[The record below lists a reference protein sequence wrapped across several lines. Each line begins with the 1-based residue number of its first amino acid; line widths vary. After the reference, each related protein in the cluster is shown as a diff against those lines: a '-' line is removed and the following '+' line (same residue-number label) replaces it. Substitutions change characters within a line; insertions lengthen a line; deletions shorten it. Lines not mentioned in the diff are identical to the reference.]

1 MLLRRGDLENSW
13 LLAPGEVL
21 EGTRLATVRL
31 RPVRAALLVPERS
44 TKAAAA
50 AVEACC
56 LSWGGF
62 SNCIVPYSKDEGIRG
77 PWRKIVET
85 LDPDLFVCFEGE
97 PPEEVTDY
105 VRRRG
110 YRRVFSHEPFGVET
124 LVTGTLVYS
133 ALDSFMDSRDIERK
147 SRQLVLPLYRGFPEK
162 SLPFQARYG
171 SMLETTGFQDE
182 KYIRNLLGRNG
193 AQLRFTHRDY
203 FDVRE
208 CQAGAHY
215 NFEVPKMISEV
226 FVGDLGR
233 LLPEDTE
240 DDERR
245 PITLP
250 EVTLAGI
257 TPMMHESLAGAA
269 SPSESRKHD
278 ARVVVLG
285 DYSSAEDLAL
295 FWTLRARRPDG
306 HPFPLWLPYRH
317 VYDDRAKQLI
327 ESASRELAGRR
338 RGSGESLHITSA
350 SLGLDYLEENYRP
363 LFPEADI
370 TIDIADFIGDTTDYY
385 AVEERQPVT
394 FFGGTTYVR
403 RIRPPKMKKLQPDFD
418 HVVHEVEIEGVKL
431 PPVEAVEETVFG
443 VSGRGNRVLT
453 KRGGIRIVDPHKS
466 VYPGKDYLEIRL
478 PDGWR
483 LLEAFFEHYGYE
495 CHPTAKSRAA
505 LGQIGLLGGVEGINV
520 VANSK
525 VYGALKDLCA
535 TREHDEES
543 SSRLYRADRKAEPY
557 NYFTNAFGN
566 RNARPILNWLVENRL
581 LLRGSNIACPRCRL
595 ELWYAVDRVGE
606 QWTCDGCRE
615 EMPIPIKPDAL
626 HWRYRVNEL
635 WANGQD
641 QGTVTPL
648 LALYAMCARWGTTFA
663 REGFGYYPGVEL
675 KTSDGNSVPV
685 DHVEVDLVALYGGRP
700 VLVECKESAEHLW
713 TQEGADEFADQLM
726 CQTKLAEHLGA
737 RKLIVASP
745 SRFPED
751 KSRLMSK
758 VPAHSDIEV
767 EWWDDEVLLD
777 PLYLHGD
784 MKANDAQRW
793 HLEWLAGSLAARS
806 KR

>member
-1 MLLRRGDLENSW
+1 MLLRRGDLKNSW

-50 AVEACC
+50 AVDACC

-62 SNCIVPYSKDEGIRG
+62 ANCIVPYSKDEGIRD
-77 PWRKIVET
+77 PWREIVET
-85 LDPDLFVCFEGE
+85 LDPDLFVCFGDE
-97 PPEEVTDY
+97 PPAQLADY
-105 VRRRG
+105 VRNRG
-110 YRRVFSHEPFGVET
+110 YHHVFPYEPEGFET
-124 LVTGTLVYS
+124 LVTGTLIYS
-133 ALDSFMDSRDIERK
+133 ALDAFMNSRDIERK
-147 SRQLVLPLYRGFPEK
+147 SSPLVLPLYRGFPEA
-162 SLPFQARYG
+162 LLAFQARYG
-171 SMLETTGFQDE
+171 SMLETTGFHDE
-182 KYIRNLLGRNG
+182 KYVHNLLVRDG
-193 AQLRFTHRDY
+193 AQLTATHRDF
-203 FDVRE
+203 FDIRE
-208 CQAGAHY
+208 CQAREHY

-233 LLPEDTE
+233 LLPENTEDTE
-240 DDERR
+240 TR
-245 PITLP
+245 ITTLP

-257 TPMMHESLAGAA
+257 TRREPRAGAA
-269 SPSESRKHD
+269 SPAESRKHD
-278 ARVVVLG
+278 AKVVVLG
-285 DYSSAEDLAL
+285 DYTSVDDLAL
-295 FWTLRARRPDG
+295 FWSLRAMRPGG

-317 VYDDRAKQLI
+317 VYDDRAKELI

-338 RGSGESLHITSA
+338 RHSGGSLHITSA
-350 SLGLDYLEENYRP
+350 SLSLDYLEERFRP

-370 TIDIADFIGDTTDYY
+370 TIDIADFVGGTTDYY
-385 AVEERQPVT
+385 VVEERQPVT
-394 FFGGTTYVR
+394 FVEGTAHVS
-403 RIRPPKMKKLQPDFD
+403 RIRPAKMEGLQPDFD
-418 HVVHEVEIEGVKL
+418 YVVHEVEIEGVKL
-431 PPVEAVEETVFG
+431 PPIDAVQEAVFG
-443 VSGRGNRVLT
+443 VPGRGNRVLT
-453 KRGGIRIVDPHKS
+453 EKGGIRTVDPHKS

-478 PDGWR
+478 PDGGR

-495 CHPTAKSRAA
+495 CLPTAKSRAA
-505 LGQIGLLGGVEGINV
+505 LGQMGLLGGVEGINV

-525 VYGALKDLCA
+525 VYGALKDLCG
-535 TREHDEES
+535 TREGEEES
-543 SSRLYRADRKAEPY
+543 NYRPYRADRKAEPY

-566 RNARPILNWLVENRL
+566 QNARPILNWLVENRL

-606 QWTCDGCRE
+606 RWACDGCRE

-648 LALYAMCARWGTTFA
+648 LALYTMCARWGSTFA

-675 KTSDGNSVPV
+675 KRSEDSSVPV
-685 DHVEVDLVALYGGRP
+685 DHIEVDLMALYEGRL
-700 VLVECKESAEHLW
+700 VLVECKESADHLW
-713 TQEGADEFADQLM
+713 TPHGADEFADQLM
-726 CQTKLAEHLGA
+726 DQIKLAEHVGA
-737 RKLIVASP
+737 RKIIIASP

-758 VPAHSDIEV
+758 VSDESSKVEV
-767 EWWDDEVLLD
+767 EWWDDEALLD
-777 PLYLHGD
+777 PLYLAGD

-806 KR
+806 ER